1 MKEQNYVL
9 FADTD
14 MDVTPEVTDRY
25 NAKLI
30 SMPYTMDEKEIYPY
44 QSFDKFDEHAFY
56 ERLRKGAKPKTSALA
71 PADYIN
77 YFEPVFKD
85 GKDVLYVHFSA
96 KMSGTFNALA
106 LAEKELKEKYP
117 DRTIYQ
123 VDTKGIT
130 VLAYN
135 IFCEIGDLYINGAT
149 VEEILKWAETEI
161 DHFTVYF
168 FANDLSFF
176 RRSGR
181 VKALAAVMGNL
192 LGIRPIIYMDAGGM
206 MTSIDKARGLS
217 ATIDKIMNYVKTLQ
231 DDIKNHRL
239 IIAHSDAMENVELV
253 KAKLIAEFGD
263 DLNIEIVPVNPT
275 AGCHCGPDCIGVCFH
290 STKR

>member
-14 MDVTPEVTDRY
+14 SDLTPEVTSRY

-30 SMPYTMDEKEIYPY
+30 SMPYTMDEKEIFPY
-44 QSFDKFDEHAFY
+44 ESFDNFEVHEFY
-56 ERLRKGAKPKTSALA
+56 EKLRQGAKPYTSALSPKA
-71 PADYIN
+71 YVN
-77 YFEPVFKD
+77 YFEPIFKD
-85 GKDVLYVHFSA
+85 GKDVLYVHFSVA
-96 KMSGTFNALA
+96 MSGTFNSLA
-106 LAEKELKEKYP
+106 LAEKELKVKYP
-117 DRTIYQ
+117 DRKIYRI
-123 VDTKGIT
+123 DTKAIS

-135 IFCEIGDLYINGAT
+135 IFCEIGDMYLAGAT
-149 VEEILKWAETEI
+149 VDEILDWAKTEV
-161 DHFTVYF
+161 DKFTVYF

-192 LGIRPIIYMDAGGM
+192 LGIRPVIYMDNGGM
-206 MTSIDKARGLS
+206 MTSIDKARGLN

-231 DDIKNHRL
+231 DDIKNHRI
-239 IIAHSDAMENVELV
+239 IIAQSDAPENAELV
-253 KAKLIAEFGD
+253 KNRLYAEFGE
-263 DLNIEIVPVNPT
+263 DLNIITVPVNPT

-290 STKR
+290 AIHR

>member
-14 MDVTPEVTDRY
+14 MDVTPDVT
-25 NAKLI
+25 AKYKAQLI
-30 SMPYTMDEKEIYPY
+30 SMPYTMDEEDVYPY
-44 QSFDKFDEHAFY
+44 QSFDKFDEHTFY
-56 ERLRKGAKPKTSALA
+56 EKLRKGAKPKTSALA

-96 KMSGTFNALA
+96 KMSGTFNSLA
-106 LAEKELKEKYP
+106 LAKKELKEKYP

-135 IFCEIGDLYINGAT
+135 IFCEIGDLYIKGAT

-192 LGIRPIIYMDAGGM
+192 LGIRPIIYMDADGM
-206 MTSIDKARGLS
+206 MTSIDKARGLN

-275 AGCHCGPDCIGVCFH
+275 AGCHCGPDCIGVSFH